1 MQTAS
6 EDFWR
11 SVPLEALV
19 GCGFFNRHYCLPD
32 PLYWIPVLDRIA
44 ESGYHPRQPLIWAG
58 LWLQLAKF
66 VLGNC
71 RKMVASPVE

>member
-6 EDFWR
+6 EAFWR

-19 GCGFFNRHYCLPD
+19 GYGFFNRHFGLSD
-32 PLYWIPVLDRIA
+32 PLCWIPVLDRIA
-44 ESGYHPRQPLIWAG
+44 GSGYHPRQPLIWVG
-58 LWLQLAKF
+58 LWFQLAKF

-71 RKMVASPVE
+71 GKMAASPVE